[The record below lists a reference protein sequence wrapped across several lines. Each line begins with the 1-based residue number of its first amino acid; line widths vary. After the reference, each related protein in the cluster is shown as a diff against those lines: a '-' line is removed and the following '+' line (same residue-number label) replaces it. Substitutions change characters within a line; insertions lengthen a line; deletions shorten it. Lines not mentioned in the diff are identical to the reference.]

1 MPAFSF
7 LPEALRL
14 KAMQAEEAHPLAS
27 IRLARAED
35 ATGIAQIHV
44 ESWRDAY
51 AGLLPDQHLAQLD
64 AQRHSIAWTRSLSR
78 PEDRRHTL
86 VALVEDE
93 VVGFATFGPARDG
106 RPNGEGEIYMLYV
119 DTDWRELGIGRQLV
133 QAAFVALWETGNKQ
147 ASIWCLED
155 NHAATG
161 FYKRLGGERIPAPR
175 EERVGGATLNV
186 IGFSWPLFG

>member
-1 MPAFSF
+1 
-7 LPEALRL
+7 
-14 KAMQAEEAHPLAS
+14 MQAEQTQPLAS
-27 IRLARAED
+27 IRLARTED

-51 AGLLPDQHLAQLD
+51 AGLLPDKHLARLD
-64 AQRHSIAWTRSLSR
+64 PQRHTVAWTRSLSR
-78 PEDRRHTL
+78 SEDRRHTL
-86 VALVEDE
+86 VALVEDA

-106 RPNGEGEIYMLYV
+106 RPGGEGEIYMLYV

-133 QAAFVALWETGNKQ
+133 QAAFVALWETGSKQ

-161 FYKRLGGERIPAPR
+161 FYRRLGGERIPAPR
-175 EERVGGATLNV
+175 QESVGGASLNV
-186 IGFSWPLFG
+186 IGYSWPLFH